1 MPNKN
6 KVENY
11 GMNHINGSYTRLSN
25 VWKYDCPHKNMDYS
39 GFSYGTNCLC
49 SKNIMERSSYD
60 KAQIAGKTWPVGNS
74 SLGWKTYN

>member
-1 MPNKN
+1 
-6 KVENY
+6 
-11 GMNHINGSYTRLSN
+11 
-25 VWKYDCPHKNMDYS
+25 MDYS